1 MHSALVALVILAQ
14 PSGAPAPAQGLPRI
28 TLEEAVR
35 RSLAKNV
42 ATLVSVSEIR
52 RAEGLLSEARS
63 GSLPTLVGNG
73 TYTRLDADRTFPGS
87 TTPFLRADQLNLNA
101 VVTVPLL
108 VPSRWAQWSH
118 GADNLDV
125 AKASDADV
133 RRQTAITAAR
143 AYLAIVAQKRQLD
156 VTIRARDTAREHY
169 VYART
174 RREGGLGN
182 RVDEARAEQELAS
195 DEAQV
200 HGALNNL
207 FRTQEALGVITGDNM
222 ALDAAEDPVFAAP
235 PSAADAI
242 RDAEQRREDVRA
254 AHLRASAAD
263 HVSRDSWL
271 DYLPTLLGTF
281 QPFYQAPPTTTTPRT
296 GWTAQLLL
304 SINIYDG
311 GIRSGQAKERDALA
325 NEAHAQLDGL
335 LRQARSEVRVAF
347 DFLQQADAALAQARR
362 ASDRG
367 EEALK
372 LAIRAYEAGAT
383 GNLEVI
389 DAQRRAKD
397 AETGAVVAEDA
408 VRQARLDLLS
418 ATGHFP

>member
-14 PSGAPAPAQGLPRI
+14 PSGAPGPAQGLPRI

-169 VYART
+169 VYSRT
-174 RREGGLGN
+174 RREGGVGN

-207 FRTQEALGVITGDNM
+207 FRTQEALGTITGDDT

-242 RDAEQRREDVRA
+242 RDAEQRREDVRCSGPFSLSTKRRRPPPRRGPA
-254 AHLRASAAD
+254 GRRSCSYRSTSTTAGLEPDKQKSVTRRPWKH
-263 HVSRDSWL
+263 
-271 DYLPTLLGTF
+271 TLNSMG
-281 QPFYQAPPTTTTPRT
+281 
-296 GWTAQLLL
+296 
-304 SINIYDG
+304 S
-311 GIRSGQAKERDALA
+311 S
-325 NEAHAQLDGL
+325 
-335 LRQARSEVRVAF
+335 
-347 DFLQQADAALAQARR
+347 ARR
-362 ASDRG
+362 A
-367 EEALK
+367 
-372 LAIRAYEAGAT
+372 
-383 GNLEVI
+383 
-389 DAQRRAKD
+389 RR
-397 AETGAVVAEDA
+397 
-408 VRQARLDLLS
+408 
-418 ATGHFP
+418 